1 MKLGDIMSA
10 MQLTSYAEVALVLFM
25 AAFAAI
31 AIHVFR
37 KGSAEAWERARHLPL
52 EPEPEQGRRASKR
65 QQAEPSPARNP

>member
-1 MKLGDIMSA
+1 MKLSDVMSA

-37 KGSAEAWERARHLPL
+37 AGSAEGWEKARHLPL
-52 EPEPEQGRRASKR
+52 EPEPDAGNTTRSV
-65 QQAEPSPARNP
+65 EP

>member
-1 MKLGDIMSA
+1 MKLSDIMGA

-37 KGSAEAWERARHLPL
+37 TGSAEAWERARHLPL
-52 EPEPEQGRRASKR
+52 EPEPDLGQHGAAGRSV
-65 QQAEPSPARNP
+65 EP